1 MYFLGSIMSFTYLY
15 LICWVPLPHSAA
27 LCHAWARGLD
37 RRCVFLDVDTRA
49 GRVGCIA
56 DFYLSFEH
64 VEHFVIRVAVN
75 RDIGLRPPVANHHL
89 GACST
94 LARNQPFCFAMAAL
108 HQLHVFLIY
117 GNYGHKTSI
126 IEKSWT
132 FESLL
137 ELQTRDSRH

>member
-1 MYFLGSIMSFTYLY
+1 MDFLGSIMSFTHLY

-37 RRCVFLDVDTRA
+37 RIVCFSRCRYTSRPCRLHRRFLSLLRA
-49 GRVGCIA
+49 
-56 DFYLSFEH
+56 L
-64 VEHFVIRVAVN
+64 EHFVIRVAVN

-132 FESLL
+132 FESPL